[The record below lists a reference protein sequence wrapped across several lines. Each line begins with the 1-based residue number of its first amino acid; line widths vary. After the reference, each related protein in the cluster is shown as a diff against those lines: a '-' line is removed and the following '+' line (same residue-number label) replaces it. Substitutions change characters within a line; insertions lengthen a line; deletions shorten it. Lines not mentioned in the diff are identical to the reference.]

1 MKRRK
6 RNTRIINIPLN
17 ISISTNS
24 QQPAQSIDRQAD
36 NRKIAIDAYR
46 FQVERYQTFMNYF
59 ALFNGALLVAF
70 CTLLT
75 STTTITNIPN
85 TCCKICFENKYI
97 LSNQYQPLLI
107 MISILGIIVSIIWE
121 RSIIGNIAWMD
132 SWMQHIKSYE
142 IGDNEQ
148 TSKGLYNTIFSK
160 DDPTVGSAITLKGFY
175 STQKLTLA
183 FVRFVVGAWTIALLY
198 IIYDIFR
205 SYYYIYNYI
214 DSIAIFII
222 GVICIFTLLILC
234 LCKKC
239 KYFYSD
245 LSGMSIMKF
254 NDSTKNSNE

>member
-24 QQPAQSIDRQAD
+24 QQSTQSVDRQAD

-107 MISILGIIVSIIWE
+107 MISILGIIVSIIWK
-121 RSIIGNIAWMD
+121 RSIKGNIAWMG
-132 SWMQHIKSYE
+132 SWMELIRN
-142 IGDNEQ
+142 NEQ
-148 TSKGLYNTIFSK
+148 NNIKEPTKDTLHNTIVSEDALDFESK
-160 DDPTVGSAITLKGFY
+160 KNLKGFY

-183 FVRFVVGAWTIALLY
+183 FVRFVIIAWWIALLY
-198 IIYDIFR
+198 TILDAYDLYDILINQ
-205 SYYYIYNYI
+205 IY
-214 DSIAIFII
+214 
-222 GVICIFTLLILC
+222 FTLILTTGMGC
-234 LCKKC
+234 ILYICYKENFHSDVSKMNQI
-239 KYFYSD
+239 KPNNYSD
-245 LSGMSIMKF
+245 SPQ
-254 NDSTKNSNE
+254 